1 MIENN
6 LVHFI
11 ASDAHHESQ
20 RPFIMKSLY
29 NNKKLKNMKKH
40 RKFD

>member
-20 RPFIMKSLY
+20 RPFIMESLY
-29 NNKKLKNMKKH
+29 KTKIKKYEKT
-40 RKFD
+40 